1 MELNT
6 FFVYIYHAG
15 REEVQVDKRKT
26 HLIGK
31 MAVAYSC
38 FNFFNLVISLIV
50 ILVLNATDGETVEA
64 NLCHK
69 SCETEKIDE
78 VMKILMSYG
87 KIPGAQLAVAKAGEV
102 KYFKAFGVANRET
115 GELVSTNHVMRFNSI
130 SKFITGVA
138 ILKLI
143 QVSQNDL

>member
-1 MELNT
+1 MHVE
-6 FFVYIYHAG
+6 
-15 REEVQVDKRKT
+15 KRKT
-26 HLIGK
+26 HLIVK
-31 MAVAYSC
+31 MAAAYSS
-38 FNFFNLVISLIV
+38 FKLFNLVISLVV

-69 SCETEKIDE
+69 SCETEKFDE

-87 KIPGAQLAVAKAGEV
+87 KIPGAQLAVAKGGEV

-115 GELVSTNHVMRFNSI
+115 GELVSTHHVMRFNSI
-130 SKFITGVA
+130 SKFITGVV